1 METWALPGIPDLL
14 VFDELG
20 KFHFI
25 ELKHTTN
32 NKVELRPHQVAWLS
46 KHDKGSCWIW
56 VRQKKRS
63 MKKAKVYIYHARQVV
78 DLRLDG
84 LSVEPVYECEDPFG
98 FETIFNLTF
107 PYK

>member
-1 METWALPGIPDLL
+1 
-14 VFDELG
+14 
-20 KFHFI
+20 
-25 ELKHTTN
+25 
-32 NKVELRPHQVAWLS
+32 
-46 KHDKGSCWIW
+46 
-56 VRQKKRS
+56 